1 MEADGV
7 PGRRGLLGN
16 MIRNSSKYGMG
27 LSMMLGL
34 DQSKKKIEDS
44 ICEGSRD

>member
-1 MEADGV
+1 MADGIT
-7 PGRRGLLGN
+7 PKRGRLGN

-34 DQSKKKIEDS
+34 DQSKKKIE
-44 ICEGSRD
+44 ETEKRD